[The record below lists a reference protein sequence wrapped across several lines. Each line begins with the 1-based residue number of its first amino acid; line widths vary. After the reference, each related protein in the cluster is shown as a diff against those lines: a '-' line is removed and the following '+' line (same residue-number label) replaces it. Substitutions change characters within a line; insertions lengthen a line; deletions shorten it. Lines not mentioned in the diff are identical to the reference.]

1 MLRTLTEIGRR
12 AWQIIESGIRSGI
25 DKDRIFQAVRS
36 IFTSYKEEE
45 YIKDFKTLSQAV
57 IKWREAEFYP
67 EDRPLPTEYF
77 EPTKLPTP
85 RAYMVTVRGRLIN
98 EQTGEETVVRY
109 TLGFDRVPS
118 RREVLETALEAFNQR
133 LRTGETNWRFEFD
146 RIEKLY
152 RGF

>member
-1 MLRTLTEIGRR
+1 MFKRLSDIGRR
-12 AWQIIESGIRSGI
+12 IYHFIESAIKGGV
-25 DKDRIFQAVRS
+25 DRGSIFEAIKS

-45 YIKDFKTLSQAV
+45 YIKDFKTLSQGV

-67 EDRPLPTEYF
+67 EDRPFPIEYF

-85 RAYMVTVRGRLIN
+85 RAYMVTVRGHLIN
-98 EQTGEETVVRY
+98 EQTGEETVVHY